1 MSTETRKKIEVCFS
15 PYLFPLFKE
24 EFDIIVV
31 IDVLR
36 ATSAICAAFN
46 NGVESL
52 IPVSTIEEAK
62 EYQQKGF
69 LVGAERQ
76 GKIVE
81 GFDFGNS
88 PYSYMNPELKGK
100 SVVLSTTNGTKSI
113 NIAKEAGQVVIGSLS
128 NLDVLQNWLSIQ
140 NKNILCLCSG
150 WQNKFNLEDTIC
162 AGAITDFL
170 VTTGNFRS
178 EEDSSIAAKYLYLSA
193 KDNILGYLKASSHR
207 RRLKNLNLNEDIKY
221 CLTPNLAPVIPIL
234 NGDRLELIS
243 EKVPVTSRKN
253 SLA

>member
-1 MSTETRKKIEVCFS
+1 METRKRIEVCFS

-36 ATSAICAAFN
+36 ATSAICAAFD
-46 NGVESL
+46 NGVEKL

-62 EYQQKGF
+62 EYQKKGY

-81 GFDFGNS
+81 GFDLGNS
-88 PYSYMNPELKGK
+88 PYSYMTDKVKGET
-100 SVVLSTTNGTKSI
+100 VVLSTTNGTKAI
-113 NIAKEAGQVVIGSLS
+113 NLAKESETVVIASLT
-128 NLDVLQNWLSIQ
+128 NLTAVSEWLAKQ
-140 NKNILCLCSG
+140 NKNVLCLCSG

-162 AGAITDFL
+162 AGAISEYL
-170 VTTGNFRS
+170 INTGNFTS
-178 EEDSSIAAKYLYLSA
+178 DEDSSIAAKYLYLSA
-193 KDNILGYLKASSHR
+193 KDNYLGYLKSSSHR

-221 CLTPNLAPVIPIL
+221 CLTPDQTDVIPVLKDNALVKMDI
-234 NGDRLELIS
+234 
-243 EKVPVTSRKN
+243 
-253 SLA
+253 